1 MRNYVFMFNAT
12 DKTLICWSFGTSL
25 ESQTCV
31 CAARKPDF
39 RKQKQTWAHPA
50 CVPCLPTGIFIT
62 GRGNSYNNSLSSES
76 ANKTLGPETN
86 TKHVCTAALRA
97 QHKGPCV
104 TLQSRVAMTTKH
116 CALFGRPNYMLVIHR
131 PTLLVSDV
139 WHNHGQSRRTY
150 ADTPEQPKDTVT
162 RYMYVCVVHSADSN
176 EGNWRRSE
184 CLRVMANTHK
194 TLVGSPQWKMQF
206 ERRESNITI
215 HNISGIDFGG
225 LGRGFRT
232 GL

>member
-1 MRNYVFMFNAT
+1 MFQAT
-12 DKTLICWSFGTSL
+12 DKTLTCWSFGTSL

-39 RKQKQTWAHPA
+39 RKRKQKWAYLA

-86 TKHVCTAALRA
+86 TRHVCTA
-97 QHKGPCV
+97 QGSVCH
-104 TLQSRVAMTTKH
+104 TTVACRH
-116 CALFGRPNYMLVIHR
+116 DNEALFGRPNYMLVIHR

-139 WHNHGQSRRTY
+139 WYNHGQSRRTY
-150 ADTPEQPKDTVT
+150 ADTPEQPTDTVT
-162 RYMYVCVVHSADSN
+162 RYMYVCVVHSAESN
-176 EGNWRRSE
+176 ERNWRRSE

-194 TLVGSPQWKMQF
+194 TLVGSPQWKM
-206 ERRESNITI
+206 
-215 HNISGIDFGG
+215 
-225 LGRGFRT
+225 
-232 GL
+232 